1 MFVPKMFDFEAS
13 LVCYCRGGGGGWG
26 RTGGGRELGILGIW
40 QDTIQILLDTIKM
53 QECVVMW
60 EGRHCRMFLSIIL
73 FE

>member
-1 MFVPKMFDFEAS
+1 MFVPKMFDFESS
-13 LVCYCRGGGGGWG
+13 LVCYCRGGGGGGG
-26 RTGGGRELGILGIW
+26 RTRGGRELGILGIW

>member
-13 LVCYCRGGGGGWG
+13 RVCYCSGGG
-26 RTGGGRELGILGIW
+26 GGGRELGILGIW

>member
-13 LVCYCRGGGGGWG
+13 LVCYCRGGG
-26 RTGGGRELGILGIW
+26 RRELGILGIW

-73 FE
+73 IE